1 MSNLTSF
8 MSSWREAGIAIA
20 RFCTTRLRVS
30 RLKAEYWRARAEQ
43 IEPYDPHVGPR
54 G

>member
-1 MSNLTSF
+1 M
-8 MSSWREAGIAIA
+8 A
-20 RFCTTRLRVS
+20 RGGYCDCEILYNALDES

-43 IEPYDPHVGPR
+43 IEPYDPHAGPQ